1 MRAGPPA
8 LLVILALAVAA
19 AVQIVPATLAM
30 RATPM
35 IAVLGVVHLGGILT
49 VPLGALVAGVVIDR
63 GGLRAAII
71 AGSVLIALG
80 AAVASAISSDS
91 LLLLA
96 AGALSTGLGIG
107 ALTTA
112 VFVGAALVVAP
123 GRRPL
128 MVAAVLVAMLPVFAA
143 WLYIDPVV
151 SPIILAG
158 TVLAAGALLAILIR
172 GSSSPPPAV
181 ESVARVAGLSLLLT
195 AGVALIVAMME
206 PSRALALLFLVPL
219 NTIEMTDLAGL
230 RLVVVALGV
239 LLIGVTAR
247 ALNRS
252 GDRGTAE
259 VMACI
264 ALAALVGGA
273 LTTSTVI
280 RLSMASISGPI
291 FLGSTLGALAGIG
304 IAAWWMRASARVARI
319 ATTGAVLMSTAVAVA
334 VLAPP
339 SLDLVGTEWLVLLGA
354 ALVAVSMGAFF
365 VSLPVRT
372 LVADT
377 PNSRLG
383 LVTAGSVVAAS
394 AGTAV
399 GSYLAS
405 SIAFSL
411 VEGENPFNHLVDI
424 ALLAASVVALVLLA
438 RRLPRERP
446 ANLVDAG
453 VHAPS

>member
-1 MRAGPPA
+1 MRAGLPA
-8 LLVILALAVAA
+8 LLVILALAIAA
-19 AVQIVPATLAM
+19 GLQIVPATLAM

-35 IAVLGVVHLGGILT
+35 IAVLAVVQLGGILT

-71 AGSVLIALG
+71 AGSVLIAIG
-80 AAVASAISSDS
+80 AAAASAISSDS

-143 WLYIDPVV
+143 RLYIDPVV
-151 SPIILAG
+151 SPIVVAG
-158 TVLAAGALLAILIR
+158 MVLVAGALLAIVI
-172 GSSSPPPAV
+172 GDSFPPSPAV
-181 ESVARVAGLSLLLT
+181 ESVARVAGLALLVT
-195 AGVALIVAMME
+195 VGVALIIAMTE
-206 PSRALALLFLVPL
+206 RSRAVALLFLVPL

-239 LLIGVTAR
+239 ILIGVTAR
-247 ALNRS
+247 ALNPS
-252 GDRGTAE
+252 GDRATPE
-259 VMACI
+259 LMACI
-264 ALAALVGGA
+264 ALAALVAGA
-273 LTTSTVI
+273 LATSTVI

-291 FLGSTLGALAGIG
+291 FLLSTLGTLAGIG
-304 IAAWWMRASARVARI
+304 IAAWWMRASARVALI
-319 ATTGAVLMSTAVAVA
+319 ATTGAVLMSAAVIVA
-334 VLAPP
+334 ALAPP
-339 SLDLVGTEWLVLLGA
+339 SLDLVGTEWLVPLGA

-377 PNSRLG
+377 PRSRLG

-394 AGTAV
+394 AGAAV
-399 GSYLAS
+399 GSNLAS

-411 VEGENPFNHLVDI
+411 VQGENPSNHLVDM
-424 ALLAASVVALVLLA
+424 AMLAASVVALFLLA

-446 ANLVDAG
+446 VNPVDAG
-453 VHAPS
+453 VHATG